1 MNYAGEREIQI
12 RKKRKAKII
21 VLAVVAVLVV
31 VLTVL
36 SCYIPMGE
44 WQYLVNLPKISKRAE
59 GELRIHFLD
68 VGQGDATVIEL
79 PDGKT
84 ALIDGGDDTDPH
96 KTVLLRY
103 LNALKIETIDYLIA
117 THADADHCG
126 GLDAV
131 LKYKNVL
138 KAYVPDNQ
146 LSTGVQY
153 QEFYSAL
160 EKKECKKF
168 TISRTKITSD
178 EPYTLS
184 VLSPYEILEEEALVD
199 DNTRSGVVWLSYQ
212 GVSMLFMGDAP
223 AEVETALVKEAKNGL
238 LQDFAPKLSKTQ
250 IIKISHHGS
259 HSATTENFLRYIQA
273 ETAVISC
280 GKDNVYG
287 HPAKETLDV
296 LQAREVTA
304 YRTDKQGHIMITVSE
319 TGQGYTI
326 NTSK

>member
-1 MNYAGEREIQI
+1 MNYAGEREIAI

-36 SCYIPMGE
+36 SCYIPMGT
-44 WQYLVNLPKISKRAE
+44 WKYRVNLPKVAKRAE
-59 GELRIHFLD
+59 GDLRVHFLD

-84 ALIDGGDDTDPH
+84 VLVDGGDDTDPH
-96 KTVLLRY
+96 KTALLRY
-103 LNALKIETIDYLIA
+103 LNALKIDTIDYLIV

-131 LKYKNVL
+131 LKYKRVL
-138 KAYVPDNQ
+138 KAYVPDSN
-146 LSTGVQY
+146 LVTGVQY

-160 EKKECKKF
+160 EKEDCEKV
-168 TISRTKITSD
+168 TLSRMKITSD

-184 VLSPYEILEEEALVD
+184 VLSPYEAFGEEDVTE

-212 GVSMLFMGDAP
+212 GVSALFMGDAP
-223 AEVETALVKEAKNGL
+223 AEVETALVTEAKNGL
-238 LQDFAPKLSKTQ
+238 LREFAPKLSKTQ
-250 IIKISHHGS
+250 IIKVSHHGS
-259 HSATTENFLRYIQA
+259 NTATTENFLRYVQA

-287 HPAKETLDV
+287 HPAKSTLDV
-296 LQAREVTA
+296 LQAGGVTA
-304 YRTDKQGHIMITVSE
+304 YRTDTQGHIMVTVFG
-319 TGQGYTI
+319 TGLGYRT